1 MYKFM
6 WERMVKVKKII
17 DVTGMHCGHCEKAV
31 EDAIKAIDGVSKVK
45 ADREKN
51 TVTVTMKKDID
62 EKLLI
67 EAVENEGFTPGE
79 ITVKTGLF
87 G

>member
-1 MYKFM
+1 M
-6 WERMVKVKKII
+6 KKII

-31 EDAIKAIDGVSKVK
+31 EDAIKAVDGVTKVK

-51 TVTVTMKKDID
+51 AVTVTMKKDID

-67 EAVENEGFTPGE
+67 EAVENEGFTVGE

>member
-1 MYKFM
+1 M

>member
-1 MYKFM
+1 MSGM
-6 WERMVKVKKII
+6 KKII

-31 EDAIKAIDGVSKVK
+31 EDAIKAIDGVTKGK
-45 ADREKN
+45 ADRVKN

>member
-1 MYKFM
+1 MSGM
-6 WERMVKVKKII
+6 KKII

-31 EDAIKAIDGVSKVK
+31 EDAIKVIDGVTKVK

-79 ITVKTGLF
+79 ITGKTGLF

>member
-1 MYKFM
+1 MR
-6 WERMVKVKKII
+6 ERMVKVKKII

-31 EDAIKAIDGVSKVK
+31 EDAIRAIDGVTKVK

-51 TVTVTMKKDID
+51 SVTVTMKKDID

-67 EAVENEGFTPGE
+67 DAVENEGFTPGE

>member
-1 MYKFM
+1 M
-6 WERMVKVKKII
+6 KKII
-17 DVTGMHCGHCEKAV
+17 KVTGMHCGHCEKAV
-31 EDAIKAIDGVSKVK
+31 EAAVKAIDGVSKVK

-51 TVTVTMKKDID
+51 AVTVTMKQDID

-67 EAVENEGFTPGE
+67 EAIEKEGFTPGE

>member
-1 MYKFM
+1 M
-6 WERMVKVKKII
+6 KKII
-17 DVTGMHCGHCEKAV
+17 DVTGMLCGHCDKAV
-31 EDAIKAIDGVSKVK
+31 EDAIKAIDGVTKVK

>member
-1 MYKFM
+1 M
-6 WERMVKVKKII
+6 KKII
-17 DVTGMHCGHCEKAV
+17 EVTGMHCGHCEKAV
-31 EDAIKAIDGVSKVK
+31 ENAIRAIDGVGKVK

-51 TVTVTMKKDID
+51 AVTVTMKNDID
-62 EKLLI
+62 EKLFI
-67 EAVENEGFTPGE
+67 EAIEKEGFTPGE

>member
-1 MYKFM
+1 M
-6 WERMVKVKKII
+6 KKII

-31 EDAIKAIDGVSKVK
+31 EDAIKAIDGVTRVR

>member
-1 MYKFM
+1 
-6 WERMVKVKKII
+6 MVKVKKII

-31 EDAIKAIDGVSKVK
+31 EDAIKVIDGVSKVK

-79 ITVKTGLF
+79 ITVKTGFF

>member
-1 MYKFM
+1 M
-6 WERMVKVKKII
+6 KKII
-17 DVTGMHCGHCEKAV
+17 AVTGMHCGHCEKAV

-51 TVTVTMKKDID
+51 AVTVTMKNDID
-62 EKLLI
+62 EKLFVEAI
-67 EAVENEGFTPGE
+67 EKEGFTVGE
-79 ITVKTGLF
+79 ITVKTGIF

>member
-1 MYKFM
+1 
-6 WERMVKVKKII
+6 MVKVKKII
-17 DVTGMHCGHCEKAV
+17 GVTGMDCSQCEKAV
-31 EDAIKAIDGVSKVK
+31 TQAIRGIDGVTRVK

-51 TVTVTMKKDID
+51 TVTVTMKTDID
-62 EKLLI
+62 EKFLI

>member
-1 MYKFM
+1 M
-6 WERMVKVKKII
+6 KKII
-17 DVTGMHCGHCEKAV
+17 GVTGMDCIQCEKSVTDAV
-31 EDAIKAIDGVSKVK
+31 RAIDGVTKVK

-67 EAVENEGFTPGE
+67 EAIENEGFTPGI

>member
-1 MYKFM
+1 MSGM
-6 WERMVKVKKII
+6 KKII

-31 EDAIKAIDGVSKVK
+31 EDAIKVIDGVTKVK

-67 EAVENEGFTPGE
+67 EAVGNEGFTPGE
-79 ITVKTGLF
+79 NTVKTGLF

>member
-1 MYKFM
+1 M
-6 WERMVKVKKII
+6 KKII
-17 DVTGMHCGHCEKAV
+17 AVTGMHCGHCEKAV
-31 EDAIKAIDGVSKVK
+31 EEAVKAIEGVTKVK

-51 TVTVTMKKDID
+51 TVTVTMKSDID
-62 EKLLI
+62 EKAFI
-67 EAVENEGFTPGE
+67 EAIEAEGFVPGE